1 MTRVN
6 MPSPSE
12 KDPAAATVRLA
23 SLDAY
28 RGFVILL
35 MIWVNYLQDMP
46 DVPRWLKHATAGED
60 AFTLPDLVFPGFLL
74 MVGMAIPLAF
84 ARRLDQPWPP
94 TLRRIAWRSVVLLAV
109 GVLYE
114 NHWRYDGDIARLPK
128 DWFCTFFFLSVILVC
143 LQHDRKQ
150 AWMTWTG
157 AGILIVLMFLF
168 RGKAGDGFTTVHLE
182 HAWWGILGQIGWA
195 YALCSVLYR
204 VTRGNGAALMGA
216 FAFML
221 ALYLGDR
228 EGRLDF
234 LPAAVRDFVN
244 IGVVFGTTSAG
255 AMLGV
260 IAGRWFLDPASD
272 RAVHLRRLG
281 RLGLFGVS
289 LVLAGLLLRPYHGG
303 ISKIEATTSFA
314 AVTGGINLLAF
325 GVFYFVMDMMKWRAG
340 SAFFIPAGVNALFA
354 YILPTLWTSL
364 LGALGLGGLWWRLAW
379 PHLEGGGTPGILNAA
394 AVALFMLG
402 LTWLGTRA
410 GLRLKL

>member
-1 MTRVN
+1 MPLHLSVPTR
-6 MPSPSE
+6 E
-12 KDPAAATVRLA
+12 EATGRLA

-46 DVPRWLKHATAGED
+46 DIPWWLKHATAGED
-60 AFTLPDLVFPGFLL
+60 GFTFPDLVFPGFLL
-74 MVGMAIPLAF
+74 MAGMAIPLAF
-84 ARRLDQPWPP
+84 AGRLDQPRLPA
-94 TLRRIAWRSVVLLAV
+94 LRKIAGRSVVLLAV

-143 LQHDRKQ
+143 LRHDRKK
-150 AWMTWTG
+150 AWMTG
-157 AGILIVLMFLF
+157 AGAALLVVLMFLF
-168 RGKAGDGFTTVHLE
+168 RGKAGDGYATDRLE

-195 YALCSVLYR
+195 YALCSVLYL

-255 AMLGV
+255 MMTGV
-260 IAGRWFLDPASD
+260 IAGRWFLDPSSD

-281 RLGLFGVS
+281 RLGLFGVF

-303 ISKIEATTSFA
+303 ISKVEATTSFA

-325 GVFYFVMDMMKWRAG
+325 GVFYVVMDLMKRRAG
-340 SAFFIPAGVNALFA
+340 AAFLIPAGVNALFA
-354 YILPTLWTSL
+354 YLLPELWTSA
-364 LGALGLGGLWWRLAW
+364 LGALGLGDLWWRLAW
-379 PHLEGGGTPGILNAA
+379 PYLEGGGAPGILNAA

-402 LTWLGTRA
+402 LTWIGTRA
-410 GLRLKL
+410 GLRLKS